1 MEGEGQSRGDWGN
14 MSGGKP
20 VEVVRINLARAA
32 TRWSKVQTWEP
43 ASSESSPG
51 RKSSFWRERDLQWR
65 MACSKVSGEARH
77 LGQREGSSRL
87 NQEGWAAK

>member
-1 MEGEGQSRGDWGN
+1 

-32 TRWSKVQTWEP
+32 TRWSEVQMGES

-51 RKSSFWRERDLQWR
+51 RYSSFWCERDLQR
-65 MACSKVSGEARH
+65 RTACSKVSGEDRH

-87 NQEGWAAK
+87 NQEGWAAR